1 MKMRK
6 LSVILLFLLT
16 GLTSLNAETITVN
29 GTARNYL
36 VYAPSNLGENRPLLI
51 SCHGMNQDAAYQ
63 KSQLQIE
70 SIADTAKFV
79 TVFPDGIN
87 KGWDIS
93 GDRDINF
100 VLALIDAMVTKYK
113 INRNCVYL
121 SGFSMGGMF
130 TYHAMNRIADKIAAF
145 APISGYPMGGTTANA
160 SVRPIPIIHTHGTGD
175 DVVNFGGVQGALNA
189 WIQHNHC
196 SSQAS
201 VVTSYRGASHVTRR
215 TWGSGDNGV
224 EVVLMELKDKGHW
237 ISNDIVKTGDEIWKF
252 CKRYS
257 LQLKNPQVRI
267 TSPKSPM
274 TYVTM
279 GGKTQLDDLTI
290 TATAKDPDGGTIEKV
305 EFYDG
310 KTLLATVDAEPYTA
324 TVSNLKAG
332 THNIRVVATDN
343 EGNVGESTTVITIV
357 EPAGATAYV
366 ISNVFTTD
374 GSVPEGWVTYDG
386 KEKRVG
392 YSDGYS
398 QGSRIMHLTA
408 DQKDFEWGL
417 YTRNVEGNAR
427 AGYARFGSK
436 ETTMVLTLNPGNY
449 ELTHRVA
456 NWNIPSF
463 SPIRVA
469 VEDINGKTIQEETF
483 TPTANVG
490 NSKTSSFSGTTT
502 GRFRFNIL
510 ETTRCQV
517 TFYTSDGAWSDLII
531 GRATVARKGVVPSAI
546 EEVNNENGKLS
557 LDKCDLYDLQ
567 GRLVTGKASK
577 GVYMA
582 CPAGEKL
589 HDGNAKKIL
598 VK

>member
-1 MKMRK
+1 MKR
-6 LSVILLFLLT
+6 SLLFLL
-16 GLTSLNAETITVN
+16 LSVFALMVKADNITVD
-29 GTARNYL
+29 GTSRNYI
-36 VYAPSNLGENRPLLI
+36 VYAPSNLGVKRPLLI
-51 SCHGMNQDAAYQ
+51 SCHGMNQDANYQ
-63 KSQLQIE
+63 KNMLKIE
-70 SIADTAKFV
+70 TVADTAKFV
-79 TVFPDGIN
+79 TVFPNGID

-93 GDRDINF
+93 GDRDIKF
-100 VLALIDAMVTKYK
+100 VTAIIDKM
-113 INRNCVYL
+113 INQYDIDPNCVYL

-130 TYHAMNRIADKIAAF
+130 TYHAMNKIADKIAAF
-145 APISGYPMGGTTANA
+145 APISGYPLGGGNFT
-160 SVRPIPIIHTHGTGD
+160 SSRPVPIIHTHGTGD
-175 DVVNFGGVQGALNA
+175 DVVTFSGVQSILNE
-189 WIQHNHC
+189 WINRNHC
-196 SSQAS
+196 STTP
-201 VVTSYRGASHVTRR
+201 VVTQRYRGAGHITRR
-215 TWGSGDNGV
+215 VWGNGDDGV
-224 EVVLMELKDKGHW
+224 EVVLMEMADKGHW
-237 ISNDIVKTGDEIWKF
+237 ISNDNGVLTGDEIWKF

-310 KTLLATVDAEPYTA
+310 KTLLATVNAEPYTA

-366 ISNVFTTD
+366 ISNVFNTD

-469 VEDINGKTIQEETF
+469 VEDINGKTIQEESF

-517 TFYTSDGAWSDLII
+517 TFYTSDSAWSDLII

-546 EEVNNENGKLS
+546 EEVNNENDKLS

>member
-1 MKMRK
+1 MKR
-6 LSVILLFLLT
+6 SLLFLL
-16 GLTSLNAETITVN
+16 LSVFALMVKADNITVD
-29 GTARNYL
+29 GTSRNYI
-36 VYAPSNLGENRPLLI
+36 VYAPSNLGAKRPLLI
-51 SCHGMNQDAAYQ
+51 SCHGMNQDANYQ
-63 KSQLQIE
+63 KNMLKIE
-70 SIADTAKFV
+70 TVADTAKFV
-79 TVFPDGIN
+79 TVFPNGID

-93 GDRDINF
+93 GDRDIKF
-100 VLALIDAMVTKYK
+100 VTAIIDKM
-113 INRNCVYL
+113 INQYDIDPNCVYL

-130 TYHAMNRIADKIAAF
+130 TYHAMNKIADKIAAF
-145 APISGYPMGGTTANA
+145 APISGYPLGGGNFT
-160 SVRPIPIIHTHGTGD
+160 SSRPVPIIHTHGTGD
-175 DVVNFGGVQGALNA
+175 DVVTFSGVQSILNG
-189 WIQHNHC
+189 WINRNHC
-196 SSQAS
+196 STTP
-201 VVTSYRGASHVTRR
+201 VVTQRYRGAGHITRR
-215 TWGSGDNGV
+215 VWGNGDDGV
-224 EVVLMELKDKGHW
+224 EVVLMEMADKGHW
-237 ISNDIVKTGDEIWKF
+237 ISNDNGVLTGDEIWKF

-392 YSDGYS
+392 YSDGYL

-469 VEDINGKTIQEETF
+469 VEDINGKTIQEEAF

-517 TFYTSDGAWSDLII
+517 TFYTSDGSWSDLII

-567 GRLVTGKASK
+567 GRLVTGKAPK
-577 GVYMA
+577 GVYVA
-582 CPAGEKL
+582 CPEGEKL

>member
-1 MKMRK
+1 MKR
-6 LSVILLFLLT
+6 SLLFLL
-16 GLTSLNAETITVN
+16 LSVFALMVKADNITVD
-29 GTARNYL
+29 GTSRNYI
-36 VYAPSNLGENRPLLI
+36 VYAPSNLGAKRPLLI
-51 SCHGMNQDAAYQ
+51 SCHGMNQDANYQ
-63 KSQLQIE
+63 KNMLKIE
-70 SIADTAKFV
+70 TVADTAKFV
-79 TVFPDGIN
+79 TVFPNGID

-93 GDRDINF
+93 GDRDIKF
-100 VLALIDAMVTKYK
+100 VTAIIDKM
-113 INRNCVYL
+113 INQYDIDPNCVYL

-130 TYHAMNRIADKIAAF
+130 TYHAMNKIADKIAAF
-145 APISGYPMGGTTANA
+145 APISGYPLGGGNFT
-160 SVRPIPIIHTHGTGD
+160 SSRPVPIIHTHGTGD
-175 DVVNFGGVQGALNA
+175 DVVTFSGVQSILNG
-189 WIQHNHC
+189 WINRNHC
-196 SSQAS
+196 STTP
-201 VVTSYRGASHVTRR
+201 VVTQRYRGAGHITRR
-215 TWGSGDNGV
+215 VWGNGDDGV
-224 EVVLMELKDKGHW
+224 EVVLMEMADKGHW
-237 ISNDIVKTGDEIWKF
+237 ISNDNGVLTGDEIWKF

-324 TVSNLKAG
+324 TVSNLNAG

-469 VEDINGKTIQEETF
+469 VEDINGKTIQEESF

-577 GVYMA
+577 GVYVA
-582 CPAGEKL
+582 CPEGEKL